1 MGKRKKEMREKW
13 GGAVKESH
21 RLKSNGVGLKSRD

>member
-1 MGKRKKEMREKW
+1 MGKRKKEMREK